1 MKPISE
7 HEKSRVYDIQPGIFS
22 AYGVNLRQSRQRFLR
37 PLTSARTMPF
47 TRQALRKPPAR
58 AFFVCLA
65 AHSHCNTQY
74 CCFGFAAIHRK
85 LCSLRMR
92 SNATLLHRVC
102 SAPRR
107 VASTSRG
114 TISGGKGQ
122 KQRVCVRPGR
132 PFSSI
137 SIHKKVRF
145 SLFPLNEKRPPN
157 NVLGG
162 RFFMPF
168 LPCSFILAERHDKV
182 KRCTQENFGNA

>member
-1 MKPISE
+1 MRARLRKSTGKRQKSLRYGRAKCLKGSKRAEQGCKP
-7 HEKSRVYDIQPGIFS
+7 YS
-22 AYGVNLRQSRQRFLR
+22 ALKAFDKHIRQRFLR

-58 AFFVCLA
+58 AFSVRLA

-85 LCSLRMR
+85 LCSLRVR

-162 RFFMPF
+162 RFLFF
-168 LPCSFILAERHDKV
+168 S
-182 KRCTQENFGNA
+182 

>member
-1 MKPISE
+1 MRARLRKSTGKRQKSLLYGRENNFTDSKRAGQGCKP
-7 HEKSRVYDIQPGIFS
+7 YS
-22 AYGVNLRQSRQRFLR
+22 ALKAFDKHIRQRFLR

-58 AFFVCLA
+58 AFFVRLA

-85 LCSLRMR
+85 LCSLRVR

-114 TISGGKGQ
+114 TIS
-122 KQRVCVRPGR
+122 R
-132 PFSSI
+132 
-137 SIHKKVRF
+137 
-145 SLFPLNEKRPPN
+145 E
-157 NVLGG
+157 GG
-162 RFFMPF
+162 RGV
-168 LPCSFILAERHDKV
+168 LILLQNDLIAR
-182 KRCTQENFGNA
+182 